1 MLEKIWEYL
10 SRHIKIA
17 FKSVFFNFKQYCCFF
32 AAIFIIQLLFGMM
45 AISSTNNNTVAYQQI
60 EEEYKYHYVIRNL
73 TQGQYNFL
81 VDYGG
86 ETNAVGITDK
96 NRQTYY
102 ILTEEIDGI
111 GPIERLN
118 VKENKYEYDVFIRFG
133 KLSREDGS
141 MADYET
147 VKKHCERFE
156 THYVS
161 KLMSIEPG
169 YTYQNY
175 SVERTLLLDYESRVA
190 ANNATFAVI
199 AGLLLVLSVF
209 LLTSIYNIRM
219 NQYKFTYGVYM
230 TFGADFKMLFW
241 TAFWEMFVIMLTTFI
256 PAALV
261 STLVVFLIYLPSGFK
276 FAFDITMILLLFV
289 FSTVVVLASVFMPMR
304 VTSFRHPMSLIVTE
318 DNSNLVT
325 SPRKSFNLL
334 GKSFPGHYEMYS
346 LWRFRKYNIQLL
358 TSAIIFCALFI
369 CGLYLA
375 NIYTTDLDY
384 PRAQYTLEINTE
396 NTTAA
401 YDTILSNSI
410 REINEDFRTE
420 FKDELEEYGIAED
433 FNAIT
438 GIEATGNAKPAAE
451 ETDPASKQSPTTE
464 AMYIQS
470 FMLVNRKDVK
480 PLSTGFIVYDTEDA
494 ETPYQGT
501 ESYKVTN
508 KVVYKAVDYN
518 NYQDLFDFLSQYEI
532 EGDITKIL
540 ESTPEK
546 QYVIVGDSISNISK
560 FNFEEGDQ
568 IVLSTFVNAVL
579 AIDSNVTG
587 TNLLRNQIKR
597 FRYDFTEFE
606 VCAVIKDIPSGSVPV
621 YIINDP
627 GSPSQNRAEN
637 LAYEKVTGRD
647 ATTTKLNIYTYDAKY
662 GEKDVFQMNDEHIT
676 FIENS
681 LRQMVSDD
689 NASKVG
695 SIVITDLNQLA
706 ENNIKED
713 EHYNELYIAISILI
727 LCISPIIWFF
737 SQTLYYFKRE
747 KEFNIIQSMGANGSD
762 IRKIYLIGGL
772 SMSVLSLIVSIVLSF
787 LGSYLMF
794 YAYNVIVPNFSGEY
808 VRYTFYMPWY
818 ALAIAIVMS
827 VGCGFFSAYI
837 PYKSYFKNRYSLEN
851 GGGGKDD
858 E

>member
-10 SRHIKIA
+10 SRQIKIA

-45 AISSTNNNTVAYQQI
+45 AISSTNNNKVAYDQI
-60 EEEYKYHYVIRNL
+60 AEEYKYHYVIRNL

-81 VDYGG
+81 VEYGKD
-86 ETNAVGITDK
+86 EAFTTDR

-102 ILTEEIDGI
+102 ILSEEVDGL
-111 GPIERLN
+111 GPIERYN
-118 VKENKYEYDVFIRFG
+118 TAEQKYEYDIFIRFG
-133 KLSREDGS
+133 KLDRETGAI
-141 MADYET
+141 ADSET
-147 VKKHCERFE
+147 VKKYCERFE
-156 THYVS
+156 TYFVS
-161 KLMSIEPG
+161 KLASLEPG
-169 YTYQNY
+169 YSYQNFTT
-175 SVERTLLLDYESRVA
+175 ERTLLLEYENRVA
-190 ANNATFAVI
+190 ANNVTFWVI
-199 AGLLLVLSVF
+199 AAVLLVLSVF

-219 NQYKFTYGVYM
+219 NQFKFTYGVYM
-230 TFGADFKMLFW
+230 TFGADFKMLFA
-241 TAFWEMFVIMLTTFI
+241 TAFWEMFVIMLATFI

-261 STLVVFLIYLPSGFK
+261 STLIVFLIYLPSGFG
-276 FAFDITMILLLFV
+276 FAFNGWMILLLFV
-289 FSTVVVLASVFMPMR
+289 FSLLVVLISVIMPMR
-304 VTSFRHPMSLIVTE
+304 ITSMRNPMSLIVTE

-375 NIYTTDLDY
+375 NIYTTDLNY
-384 PRAQYTLEINTE
+384 PRAQYTLEINAD
-396 NTTAA
+396 NTTSA
-401 YDTILSNSI
+401 YNKTLSDAI
-410 REINEDFRTE
+410 HEINKEFRTE
-420 FKDELEEYGIAED
+420 FKEDLEKFDSED
-433 FNAIT
+433 SEEKFSKTFNAIT
-438 GIEATGNAKPAAE
+438 GIESTGNATPKEGDLDFKRSPA
-451 ETDPASKQSPTTE
+451 TE
-464 AMYIQS
+464 AKYMPS
-470 FMLVNRKDVK
+470 FILVNKKDIK
-480 PLSTGFIVYDTEDA
+480 PFASGFIVYDKEDA
-494 ETPYQGT
+494 YSKYDGEG
-501 ESYKVTN
+501 SYKVTN
-508 KVVYKAVDYN
+508 KVVYKAVNKGNID
-518 NYQDLFDFLSQYEI
+518 DLLEFLSQYTI

-560 FNFEEGDQ
+560 FNFDVGDV
-568 IVLSTFVNAVL
+568 IAASTKTGQVTDVDANL
-579 AIDSNVTG
+579 TG
-587 TNLLRNQIKR
+587 TTLLRNQIR
-597 FRYDFTEFE
+597 NYEFSYQNLE

-621 YIINDP
+621 YMLNDV
-627 GSPSQNRAEN
+627 
-637 LAYEKVTGRD
+637 YTKVTGRD
-647 ATTTKLNIYTYDAKY
+647 ATTTKLNIYTYDSKY
-662 GEKDVFQMNDEHIT
+662 GEEDVFMMNDSHIT
-676 FIENS
+676 FIENK
-681 LRQMVSDD
+681 LRDLVAEDGR
-689 NASKVG
+689 SKIG

-706 ENNIKED
+706 DNNIKED

-772 SMSVLSLIVSIVLSF
+772 SMAVLSLIVSIILSY
-787 LGSYLMF
+787 LGSYAMF
-794 YAYNVIVPNFSGEY
+794 YVYNVLVPNFSGEY

-818 ALAIAIVMS
+818 ALVIAVVMS
-827 VGCGFFSAYI
+827 VGCGFFSAYL